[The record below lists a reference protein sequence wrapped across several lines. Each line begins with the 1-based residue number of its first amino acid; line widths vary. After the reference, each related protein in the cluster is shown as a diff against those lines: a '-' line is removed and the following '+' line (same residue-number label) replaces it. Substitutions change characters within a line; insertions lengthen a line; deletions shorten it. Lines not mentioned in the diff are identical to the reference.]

1 MRLSKSIAILRW
13 VLAILFQLITVV
25 LSLIV
30 YPLAYVLRDHLRA
43 MRQSNNKV
51 IRIVAVPLWIFLD
64 DECVE
69 LTGDD
74 YGEYWYKLVND
85 INIDTMTKWEL
96 FVVAYKWGAIRN
108 PAWNQHTMIQPNE
121 GMETLVSYKGSTTS
135 AYWWEFAELK
145 WMTNGNPSDNQGE
158 CIAPPPYSVFGE
170 AMVWYT
176 AGDRLYWRYSFA
188 GKKFGRFVEIQIGT
202 TEGKQW
208 INKRYTW
215 RMKIKGTDAKR
226 CEL

>member
-1 MRLSKSIAILRW
+1 MIVSKSIAILRW
-13 VLAILFQLITVV
+13 VLAIIFQLMTVV
-25 LSLIV
+25 LSLV
-30 YPLAYVLRDHLRA
+30 FYPLAYVLRDRLRA

-85 INIDTMTKWEL
+85 INVDTMTDWEL
-96 FVVAYKWGAIRN
+96 FLVAYKWGAIRN

-121 GMETLVSYKGSTTS
+121 GIETLVSYKGATTS
-135 AYWWEFAELK
+135 SYWWEFAVLK
-145 WMTNGNPSDNQGE
+145 WLTDGKPSDNQGE
-158 CIAPPPYSVFGE
+158 CIAPAPYSVFGS
-170 AMVWYT
+170 AFVWYT

-188 GKKFGRFVEIQIGT
+188 GKKFGRWIEIQIGT
-202 TEGKQW
+202 TEGKDW
-208 INKRYTW
+208 KNKRYTW
-215 RMKIKGTDAKR
+215 RMKLKGTNAKM
-226 CEL
+226 CEI